1 MINFFFVFFFYF
13 SVEKE
18 KCEGCWVW
26 SACDNIERSIIEC
39 YHATIP
45 LRKQFW
51 GRVMSVIQI
60 EANMDYLL
68 LLETFQLNNHKTVIF
83 DVHTHATTYPIS
95 FLCQHFSFLFF
106 LFLGGCKRGDIK
118 KKYRISIPFVF
129 EPSSLAINTVLI
141 YIYQDR
147 DIPLES
153 FCTIVSNQPQ
163 ATQLTF
169 KQHVRNRIS
178 IN

>member
-1 MINFFFVFFFYF
+1 
-13 SVEKE
+13 
-18 KCEGCWVW
+18 
-26 SACDNIERSIIEC
+26 
-39 YHATIP
+39 
-45 LRKQFW
+45 
-51 GRVMSVIQI
+51 MSVIQI

-141 YIYQDR
+141 YI
-147 DIPLES
+147 
-153 FCTIVSNQPQ
+153 
-163 ATQLTF
+163 
-169 KQHVRNRIS
+169 
-178 IN
+178 